1 MGKRAKIISEIER
14 HVNRLDDRPGLCL
27 YYAHHTCAT
36 LWKHGYKAVIQAGS
50 LQWPRVRPEDDDGV
64 MNTHFAY
71 QWSPRDPASALS
83 VAMGNLP
90 EIHVWVGIVDRQE
103 VVDFTTR
110 YLKQSSERIGMP
122 WTAAD
127 PPRYLWCPANA
138 LPAWVVYHP
147 NRDATLYA
155 CTILKRLFDPIYLK
169 RNGSR

>member
-14 HVNRLDDRPGLCL
+14 YVSRLDDRPGLCL
-27 YYAHHTCAT
+27 YYAHHTAAT
-36 LWKHGYKAVIQAGS
+36 LRRHGYQAVIQAGS
-50 LQWPRVRPEDDDGV
+50 LQWPRIRPEDDDGV

-71 QWSPRDPASALS
+71 MWTPRDVASAVS

-90 EIHVWVGIVDRQE
+90 EMHCWVGIVDKQE

-110 YLKQSSERIGMP
+110 YLKSAAATLGMG

-127 PPRYLWCPANA
+127 PPQYLWCAASQMPE
-138 LPAWVVYHP
+138 WMVYRP
-147 NRDATLYA
+147 NREATLYA

-169 RNGSR
+169 PGR